1 MLFRSKGELASLQ
14 FACGFGPHR
23 EDYLKIELTDAPA
36 GLETLEYFRER
47 YPNLLLLTGVSP
59 QPDTGADS
67 LTVEQLSELGPE
79 ELLQHFCVEVG
90 GEPLTEEQLGWFR
103 EAAEQADKEAVQ

>member
-1 MLFRSKGELASLQ
+1 MIWRG
-14 FACGFGPHR
+14 FALSMNF
-23 EDYLKIELTDAPA
+23 L
-36 GLETLEYFRER
+36 
-47 YPNLLLLTGVSP
+47 
-59 QPDTGADS
+59 
-67 LTVEQLSELGPE
+67 EQLSELGPE

>member
-1 MLFRSKGELASLQ
+1 M
-14 FACGFGPHR
+14 
-23 EDYLKIELTDAPA
+23 
-36 GLETLEYFRER
+36 
-47 YPNLLLLTGVSP
+47 
-59 QPDTGADS
+59 GADS